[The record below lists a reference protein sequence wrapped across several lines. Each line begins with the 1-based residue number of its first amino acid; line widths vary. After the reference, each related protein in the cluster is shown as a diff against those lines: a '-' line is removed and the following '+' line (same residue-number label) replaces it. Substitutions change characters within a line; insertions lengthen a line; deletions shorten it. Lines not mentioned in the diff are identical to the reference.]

1 MKKNGSTMQYRPFLL
16 TLVLAACTL
25 GLLAQP
31 AEQVDVV
38 KQFNARLAEAER
50 VVVNPELPPLDTI
63 DKRLQYDIRAQP
75 MDVQYLPPK
84 IRPLSLR
91 REEPDP
97 TYSGQ
102 LRFGGGAP
110 RAIYAEGS
118 YHLHT
123 SERFT
128 LGLDAFHHSVN
139 NDNNVENMITAENEF
154 KLHGTF
160 FAEQGFAVDAYAGY
174 DLDFFHFYGY
184 NRAAEDF
191 GREISYNKNEV
202 KQRFS
207 NFSVG
212 TEIFNAARTE
222 ADFDYRAALDMY
234 FMDDFYNSRE
244 NGFDIQLEGA
254 KWFNGR
260 HPLRVLL
267 RTDFTSF
274 RDTSRQNLNNIFLHP
289 TFTYHQDIWRLKV
302 GVNLANSD
310 DEFFFFPDVE
320 FSIQLGTSVLS
331 IFGGADG
338 TLQKNNFLALT
349 NYNPFINSE
358 VDIRNSRY
366 YRIYG
371 GIAGEFLGV
380 TYRGEVSY
388 KNVRD
393 LALFVNDYDFGSDT
407 IPRFDLLYDNANLVT
422 FQLSAM
428 VPLFKNFELSG
439 MVSQIIYTMDN
450 QQRPWHLPAF
460 TVNAGARY
468 RMFNEQL
475 LLHADFYLQNGVPYL
490 TREGD
495 DDNLNALLDLSVGAE
510 FYFLKNLGAFA
521 HVNNL
526 LSNRRQRWHYYPVL
540 GTNFR
545 VGLSARI

>member
-1 MKKNGSTMQYRPFLL
+1 MSFQSVVLMTLLFLGSSLMLH
-16 TLVLAACTL
+16 
-25 GLLAQP
+25 AQP

-50 VVVNPELPPLDTI
+50 VMVNPELPPLDTI

-75 MDVQYLPPK
+75 MDVKYLPPR

-97 TYSGQ
+97 SYSGQ
-102 LRFGGGAP
+102 LRVGGGAP
-110 RAIYAEGS
+110 RAVYVEGS
-118 YHLHT
+118 YHLNT

-128 LGLDAFHHSVN
+128 LGLDALHHSFN
-139 NDNNVENMITAENEF
+139 NTNNVENMITAENEY
-154 KLHGTF
+154 KLHGTY
-160 FAEQGFAVDAYAGY
+160 FAEQGFAVNAHAGY
-174 DLDFFHFYGY
+174 ELDFFHFYGY
-184 NRAAEDF
+184 NKVAEDF
-191 GREISYNKNEV
+191 GRALSYNKNEV

-207 NFSVG
+207 NVTGGF
-212 TEIFNAARTE
+212 EIFNAARTE

-234 FMDDFYNSRE
+234 FLNDFYNSRE
-244 NGFDIQLEGA
+244 NAFDIQLEGT
-254 KWFNGR
+254 KWFNDR

-267 RTDFTSF
+267 RTDFTGF
-274 RDTSRQNLNNIFLHP
+274 RDTARQNLNNIFLHP
-289 TFTYHQDIWRLKV
+289 TFTFHQDIWRLKV
-302 GVNLANSD
+302 GVNLANND

-320 FSIQLGTSVLS
+320 FMVQLGTSVLS
-331 IFGGADG
+331 LFGGADG
-338 TLQKNNFLALT
+338 TLQKNDFRALT
-349 NYNPFINSE
+349 AYNPFINSE

-366 YRIYG
+366 YRLYG
-371 GIAGEFLGV
+371 GVAGEFLGV

-388 KNVRD
+388 KNVNN
-393 LALFVNDYDFGSDT
+393 LALFINDYDFSSDT
-407 IPRFDLLYDNANLVT
+407 IPRFDVLYDDANLIT

-439 MVSQIIYTMDN
+439 MISQIIYTMD
-450 QQRPWHLPAF
+450 REDKPWHLPSF

-495 DDNLNALLDLSVGAE
+495 DANLNALLDLSVGAE
-510 FYFLKNLGAFA
+510 FYFLENLGAFA

-526 LSNRRQRWHYYPVL
+526 LSNRRERWNYYPVL

-545 VGLSARI
+545 VGLSARL